1 MRSWSNSERSL
12 RHGLMDYI
20 KVTDNTL
27 HMVIDWG
34 GEARG
39 SSEKMC
45 MLESLLSSKKEEY
58 LFLFQCAG

>member
-1 MRSWSNSERSL
+1 
-12 RHGLMDYI
+12 MDYI

-45 MLESLLSSKKEEY
+45 MLESLLSAIHKQM
-58 LFLFQCAG
+58 LIV